1 MKSSIWLI
9 DVNRF
14 KTWNFCFFS
23 FGTYNVNFTERVVL
37 IVLTQEERVKA
48 SLKQLRQYSGIEG
61 WVNSSPFQRA
71 PPKPQFL
78 RPFLRPQFLFWTCL
92 RAVFASVKRHKFF
105 EQTLFFVRWLIFVH
119 WMILDKIIYSLI
131 SMMVS
136 YSSFFRCCSFA
147 DAARFHTVRVVAK
160 MHTVIW
166 NAFVKQRSKQD
177 ELRLSFVSFWH
188 PTVVKFLLM
197 FWSLLSVTSW
207 ASLRH
212 QECLI
217 LSLRWSPYRLLHR
230 QTGMKIKDYM
240 CLNGWTAQID
250 ETKHETD
257 WLVSFRTKTDRAT
270 PGHRASLYVWT
281 DKTTI
286 LKSCCKLVRIA

>member
-1 MKSSIWLI
+1 M
-9 DVNRF
+9 
-14 KTWNFCFFS
+14 
-23 FGTYNVNFTERVVL
+23 
-37 IVLTQEERVKA
+37 
-48 SLKQLRQYSGIEG
+48 
-61 WVNSSPFQRA
+61 
-71 PPKPQFL
+71 
-78 RPFLRPQFLFWTCL
+78 
-92 RAVFASVKRHKFF
+92 
-105 EQTLFFVRWLIFVH
+105 FVQ

-217 LSLRWSPYRLLHR
+217 SSLRWSPYRLLHR
-230 QTGMKIKDYM
+230 QTRMKIKKTA
-240 CLNGWTAQID
+240 CVWTAERLKLTKPNMKWID
-250 ETKHETD
+250 LFHFEPRQTEQH
-257 WLVSFRTKTDRAT
+257 LVTEQTYLFELQNWQK
-270 PGHRASLYVWT
+270 
-281 DKTTI
+281 TI
-286 LKSCCKLVRIA
+286 LKSSCKLVRIA